1 MEGMMEGLPEELNF
15 LNDSAVTAVA
25 NFKMSESGCS
35 LVGGP
40 VYMEMG
46 MHEVRNRA

>member
-1 MEGMMEGLPEELNF
+1 MEGLPEELNF

-25 NFKMSESGCS
+25 NFKMGESGCN
-35 LVGGP
+35 LGGP

-46 MHEVRNRA
+46 MHEVWDRA